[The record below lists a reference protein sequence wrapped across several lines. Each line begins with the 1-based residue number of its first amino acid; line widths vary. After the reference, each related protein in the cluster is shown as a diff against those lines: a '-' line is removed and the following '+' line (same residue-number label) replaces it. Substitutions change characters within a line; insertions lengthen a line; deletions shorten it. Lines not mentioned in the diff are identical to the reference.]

1 LRKFDENRI
10 IDDARRAVEKEFW
23 DRQNEHLD
31 EFCKR
36 VQSMGN

>member
-1 LRKFDENRI
+1 
-10 IDDARRAVEKEFW
+10 VEKEFW